1 MKNNKKKLLVI
12 LLVVLLVIIALV
24 GAVVVMVFTGKLA
37 LTDKQ
42 KLTKGLYLYKAESLR
57 PRLYITPNVI
67 KFGET
72 KGLAIDVFGADNELV
87 ERWYN
92 NDDYAITINGNP

>member
-1 MKNNKKKLLVI
+1 MFDFGAGLIDWLRDNNIDSEYWKFDITVQ
-12 LLVVLLVIIALV
+12 VTV
-24 GAVVVMVFTGKLA
+24 GGET
-37 LTDKQ
+37 Q